1 MPTSRLNVSSWLTSF
16 RSVSFF
22 VEQQFLKVRD
32 RSIVFIPKLYLP
44 YSRLQINFLTAWRN
58 STIIFCPKMYKHPS
72 FKFSNEFKVSMFISY
87 RKFPINPFDP
97 RSKNFWSTFL
107 KTSCIYYCPEKE
119 ENQSLFS
126 PSLSNLLRERKN
138 TRFHWIGT
146 AIELWVN
153 EPLIRRLIREIG
165 SLIKLAVSA
174 LTWSVHTRHLS
185 RCLVRLGVKA
195 SLIGRDIKAVSSP
208 RSTTRSVTWS
218 FGGSRNKMAD
228 ANEAWVSR

>member
-1 MPTSRLNVSSWLTSF
+1 M
-16 RSVSFF
+16 
-22 VEQQFLKVRD
+22 EQQFLKVRD

-119 ENQSLFS
+119 ENQVSLLLFTVQS
-126 PSLSNLLRERKN
+126 LEREKKHPIPLDRHRYRVMSERAAYSTINPWNRVVTQTGRVRINLVGAHTASLSMPRTLGSQSFVDRPRYQSGVFASIHDSVGHVIFRRIAKQNGGCKRSVS
-138 TRFHWIGT
+138 
-146 AIELWVN
+146 IEIN
-153 EPLIRRLIREIG
+153 GG
-165 SLIKLAVSA
+165 SL
-174 LTWSVHTRHLS
+174 SVLFH
-185 RCLVRLGVKA
+185 VRA
-195 SLIGRDIKAVSSP
+195 
-208 RSTTRSVTWS
+208 
-218 FGGSRNKMAD
+218 
-228 ANEAWVSR
+228 